1 MVTLYFDP
9 PASRLCHVVAQIVQ
23 SSVLTMA
30 PLPESLELPRVFS
43 FDEDYTY
50 SLLEPVFQGLCHG
63 ADYERL
69 SEKNQKRFSLELDK
83 CHLQSI
89 DPADCDGYIDSLLQL
104 CSVITKECTGQDF
117 QQWQL
122 GEAALSELRK
132 AWRHFVHLISVGDF
146 RWENLQDLDGEKLGD
161 KASAKLKMLRF
172 LISQKLLVPL
182 QMWALVLK
190 LAAGHGSTVPKHAM
204 MQRA

>member
-1 MVTLYFDP
+1 
-9 PASRLCHVVAQIVQ
+9 
-23 SSVLTMA
+23 MA
-30 PLPESLELPRVFS
+30 PLPETLELGKLRISVFS

-50 SLLEPVFQGLCHG
+50 SLLEPVFRGLCHG

-69 SEKNQKRFSLELDK
+69 SEKNQKRFSSELDK

-104 CSVITKECTGQDF
+104 CSVITRECTGKDF

-132 AWRHFVHLISVGDF
+132 AWRHFVHLISVRDF
-146 RWENLQDLDGEKLGD
+146 DWDNLQDLDGVSKPGEK
-161 KASAKLKMLRF
+161 AEPAKLKMLRF
-172 LISQKLLVPL
+172 VISQKLMVPL
-182 QMWALVLK
+182 QMWALLLK
-190 LAAGHGSTVPKHAM
+190 LAAGHGATVPKHAM
-204 MQRA
+204 MQRRG